1 VAFAV
6 LARLLSVRSLGGGA
20 DLRSTLLFL
29 LCSIWTLGC
38 ERQPQAPEREQARA
52 LPIESSL
59 ARTST
64 AGLDQA
70 LSTGTTAA
78 ATPGADLVPLA
89 DRRSARVVKHG
100 LAWYVDA
107 SAAALHDAK
116 QNDKLLLVDLWAP
129 WCHTCLSMR
138 EYVLTAAHLA
148 DVREQ
153 LVFLALDTER
163 AENAAALSR
172 WPVSSWPTLY
182 LVDGDGNIQGRWV
195 GAASPAQLSRFVRDG
210 QRAAEAKRTG
220 TLAADD
226 PLALLI
232 AGDRKTALGQLN
244 EASTLYRQTLRAAP
258 SDWLRRPETWVAL
271 AGALRKLDQP
281 GECVDLGLD
290 VLAKSERQLGLTA
303 SATDFVYLVL
313 DCARSLA
320 ARSHDVEDAR
330 IKELSHAAERKLRV
344 LCEQGGP
351 ALTPD
356 DRSDACGLL
365 CEQRKALGDQAGE
378 RRAAEQRLHVLEAA
392 AQGVPDAVALTY
404 DSARS
409 ETLLYLERAP
419 EALALL
425 QARERALPDDY
436 NPPYYLARVYRDLG
450 RTDDALA
457 ALERAIALSY
467 GPRRAG
473 MLTLKTDLLLAQND
487 KPGAKQALETQ
498 LAAYRALP
506 EGQRQPAREAAV
518 VKRLSEL

>member
-1 VAFAV
+1 VH
-6 LARLLSVRSLGGGA
+6 
-20 DLRSTLLFL
+20 
-29 LCSIWTLGC
+29 
-38 ERQPQAPEREQARA
+38 
-52 LPIESSL
+52 
-59 ARTST
+59 
-64 AGLDQA
+64 
-70 LSTGTTAA
+70 
-78 ATPGADLVPLA
+78 
-89 DRRSARVVKHG
+89 HG
-100 LAWYVDA
+100 LEWYVDA
-107 SAAALHDAK
+107 STAALQDAK

-163 AENAAALSR
+163 AENASALRR
-172 WPVSSWPTLY
+172 WPVSTWPTLY

-210 QRAAEAKRTG
+210 LRAAEARRTG

-232 AGDRKTALGQLN
+232 AGDRQSALGQLS
-244 EASTLYRQTLRAAP
+244 EASTLYRQTLRAAR

-271 AGALRKLDQP
+271 AGTLRKLEQP
-281 GECVDLGLD
+281 SECVDLGLD
-290 VLAKSERQLGLTA
+290 VLAKSDRQLGLTA

-313 DCARSLA
+313 DCARMLGA
-320 ARSHDVEDAR
+320 ENTRSKA
-330 IKELSHAAERKLRV
+330 LTLAAERKLRV

-365 CEQRKALGDQAGE
+365 RESREALGDPLGE
-378 RRAAEQRLHVLEAA
+378 RHAAEQRLRVLEAA
-392 AQGVPDAVALTY
+392 AEGVPDAVALTY
-404 DSARS
+404 DYARS
-409 ETLLYLERAP
+409 ETLLYLQRAP

-425 QARERALPDDY
+425 EARERALPDDY
-436 NPPYYLARVYRDLG
+436 NPPYYLARVYRELG
-450 RTDDALA
+450 QLDAALA
-457 ALERAIALSY
+457 ALERALALAY

-473 MLTLKTDLLLAQND
+473 MLTLKTDLLLAQGN
-487 KPGAKQALETQ
+487 KPLAKQTLEAQ

-506 EGQRQPAREAAV
+506 EGQRQPTREASVAQ
-518 VKRLSEL
+518 RLSQL